1 MYEND
6 DGPTAFFS
14 VQLRDNEGAHDDNP
28 AFFFQVWM
36 GVALAIGFFAVCAV
50 LGVLAGL
57 AWLAFN

>member
-1 MYEND
+1 MYEN
-6 DGPTAFFS
+6 
-14 VQLRDNEGAHDDNP
+14 DDNP

-57 AWLAFN
+57 AWLALN